1 MSTSYIADYTRA
13 IQRQIVW
20 DKTRTEAAK
29 LLAVGHNKQYVAD
42 EVGVCRATIYN
53 WLDDP
58 EFACEVDRL
67 STMMDV
73 ASRAERLR
81 GAMRVLRSLTNE
93 DGVLRTDKDALDW
106 LKYAQ
111 SETDGAKIDLSK
123 LAELLSGEQGAQAQD
138 AVGSGGGERKQ
149 LMDQSV
155 IEMTAT
161 TSDNPDN
168 PDGPSISSSSQS
180 DELDF
185 NPS

>member
-29 LLAVGHNKQYVAD
+29 LLAVGYNKQYVAD

-67 STMMDV
+67 STMMDA

-81 GAMRVLRSLTNE
+81 QTMRVLRSLTNE

-111 SETDGAKIDLSK
+111 SETDGAKLDFSK
-123 LAELLSGEQGAQAQD
+123 LAELLSGENRQEQD
-138 AVGSGGGERKQ
+138 GPSGLTTSSSSQ
-149 LMDQSV
+149 SPALLASADSV
-155 IEMTAT
+155 IEVEA
-161 TSDNPDN
+161 S
-168 PDGPSISSSSQS
+168 GPSSSSSQS